1 MQIDLKTMGGVT
13 QVVRGVD
20 ASHSAMG
27 GVLLL
32 LHAPGVWILPGTPGE
47 PLPPRHR
54 WPVRIPH
61 RHRRPL
67 LRRLSRHP
75 LLPHGLRPQSHRHS
89 VPVFFFS
96 YFESVVTMQN
106 TTGVFMLRDFLD
118 YRYLKS
124 RFFVDLL
131 GCFPWDAIYK
141 VPYTDFTFWFGFPF
155 LLFYPEF

>member
-1 MQIDLKTMGGVT
+1 M

-20 ASHSAMG
+20 AFHSAMG

-32 LHAPGVWILPGTPGE
+32 LHAPGVRILPGTPGE

-54 WPVRIPH
+54 RPVRLPH

-75 LLPHGLRPQSHRHS
+75 LLPHGLRPQAHRPS
-89 VPVFFFS
+89 VPLFS
-96 YFESVVTMQN
+96 YFPTFNSVVAMQN
-106 TTGVFMLRDFLD
+106 KTGVFMLLD
-118 YRYLKS
+118 LLGYRYLKS

-141 VPYTDFTFWFGFPF
+141 VPYIDFHSSVLVFRF
-155 LLFYPEF
+155 FYSIRSPKSNELQ